1 MTNNLIYLVPAL
13 GVLGLVIMAIKSA
26 WVSKQDAGDENM
38 VELAD
43 HIAKGAMAFLKAE
56 WKVLGYFAVISGLLL
71 AYSGTLV
78 ETSSPVI
85 AISFLIGAVFSALAG
100 YFGMN
105 IATKANV
112 RTTQAARTSLAK
124 ALKVSFT
131 GGTVMGLGVAG
142 LAVLGLGALFI
153 IFYNL
158 YVVSVGADVNGIEM
172 EKALEVLAGFSLGAE
187 SIALFAR
194 VGGGI
199 YTKAADV
206 GADLVG
212 KVEAGIP
219 EDDPRNPATIA
230 DNVGDNVGDVA
241 GMGADLF
248 GSYVA
253 TILATMVLGK
263 EIVSIDAFDG
273 IAPVLLPMVIAG
285 LGIVFSVLG
294 TLMIRISKESDSV
307 QKALNM
313 GNWGSMVF
321 TWITSYFLVNWMLA
335 DTMNIR
341 GFEFTSMDVFWAI
354 TVGLVVGALMSII
367 TEYYTAMGR
376 RPVDSIINQS
386 STGHAT
392 NIIGGLAVGMES
404 TVLPTIVLAGGIMF
418 SYSFAG
424 LYGVAIAAAGMMATT
439 AMQLAIDAFGPIADN
454 AGGIAEMAGLPKE
467 VRGRTDNLDAVG
479 NTTAAAGKGFAIA
492 SAALTALALFAA
504 FVGIAGIDSIDIF
517 KAPVLA
523 MLFIGAMI
531 PFIFSS
537 LAIAAVGRAA
547 MEMVTEVRRQFREIP
562 GIMEGTAKPE
572 YDKCVDIS
580 TKASIKEMM
589 LPGAIA
595 LVTPILIGFGFKDVF
610 PDASSAE
617 MLGGLLAGT
626 TVSGVLM
633 GMFQNNAGGAW
644 DNAKKSFEA
653 GVEID
658 GKMEYKGSE
667 AHKAS
672 VTGDT
677 VGDPFKDTS
686 GPSMNILIKLM
697 SIISL
702 IIAPHISVGAHHV
715 EVEVEENTIEVV
727 ETEETSETVA
737 DTLVIEAVKE
747 E

>member
-1 MTNNLIYLVPAL
+1 MEFLTNNLIYLVPAL

-392 NIIGGLAVGMES
+392 NIIGGLAVGNGIYRIANDS
-404 TVLPTIVLAGGIMF
+404 FGRWDYVLLF
-418 SYSFAG
+418 FCRSLWSSYSCCRYDG
-424 LYGVAIAAAGMMATT
+424 NHCDAIGY
-439 AMQLAIDAFGPIADN
+439 
-454 AGGIAEMAGLPKE
+454 
-467 VRGRTDNLDAVG
+467 RC
-479 NTTAAAGKGFAIA
+479 
-492 SAALTALALFAA
+492 
-504 FVGIAGIDSIDIF
+504 
-517 KAPVLA
+517 
-523 MLFIGAMI
+523 
-531 PFIFSS
+531 
-537 LAIAAVGRAA
+537 
-547 MEMVTEVRRQFREIP
+547 FRS
-562 GIMEGTAKPE
+562 
-572 YDKCVDIS
+572 YCR
-580 TKASIKEMM
+580 
-589 LPGAIA
+589 
-595 LVTPILIGFGFKDVF
+595 
-610 PDASSAE
+610 
-617 MLGGLLAGT
+617 
-626 TVSGVLM
+626 
-633 GMFQNNAGGAW
+633 
-644 DNAKKSFEA
+644 
-653 GVEID
+653 
-658 GKMEYKGSE
+658 
-667 AHKAS
+667 
-672 VTGDT
+672 
-677 VGDPFKDTS
+677 
-686 GPSMNILIKLM
+686 
-697 SIISL
+697 
-702 IIAPHISVGAHHV
+702 
-715 EVEVEENTIEVV
+715 
-727 ETEETSETVA
+727 
-737 DTLVIEAVKE
+737 
-747 E
+747 

>member
-1 MTNNLIYLVPAL
+1 MEFLTNNLIYLVPAL
-13 GVLGLVIMAIKSA
+13 GVLGLVIMAVKSA

-56 WKVLGYFAVISGLLL
+56 WKVLGYFAVIAGLLL

-153 IFYNL
+153 VFYNY
-158 YVVSVGADVNGIEM
+158 YVISTGADVNGLQM

-253 TILATMVLGK
+253 TILATMVLGR
-263 EIVSIDAFDG
+263 EIQSADAFGG
-273 IAPVLLPMVIAG
+273 IAPILLPMVIAG
-285 LGIVFSVLG
+285 LGIVFSVIG
-294 TLMIRISKESDSV
+294 TMMVRISKEEDSV
-307 QKALNM
+307 QKALNI
-313 GNWGSMVF
+313 GNWGSMILTLIV
-321 TWITSYFLVNWMLA
+321 SYFLVTWMLPEN
-335 DTMNIR
+335 MNIR
-341 GFEFTSMDVFWAI
+341 GFEFTAIDVFWAI
-354 TVGLVVGALMSII
+354 TVGLIVGALMSIL

-376 RPVDSIINQS
+376 RPVDSIIKQS

-392 NIIGGLAVGMES
+392 NIIGGLSVGMES
-404 TVLPTIVLAGGIMF
+404 TVLPTIVLAAGIYLSF
-418 SYSFAG
+418 DFAG

-504 FVGIAGIDSIDIF
+504 FVGLAGIDSIDIY
-517 KAPVLA
+517 KADVLA
-523 MLFIGAMI
+523 GLFIGGMI

-562 GIMEGTAKPE
+562 GIMEGKAKPE

-595 LVTPILIGFGFKDVF
+595 LVTPVIVGFNFGPEV
-610 PDASSAE
+610 
-617 MLGGLLAGT
+617 LGGLLAGT

-715 EVEVEENTIEVV
+715 EVEVEENIIEVV

-737 DTLVIEAVKE
+737 DTLVIEAVKQE
-747 E
+747 